1 MPSML
6 AKKKVGNGLRGSAA
20 VATDCYNCFK
30 YTDELDLLA

>member
-6 AKKKVGNGLRGSAA
+6 EKKKVGNGVRGSAV
-20 VATDCYNCFK
+20 VATDCCNCFK